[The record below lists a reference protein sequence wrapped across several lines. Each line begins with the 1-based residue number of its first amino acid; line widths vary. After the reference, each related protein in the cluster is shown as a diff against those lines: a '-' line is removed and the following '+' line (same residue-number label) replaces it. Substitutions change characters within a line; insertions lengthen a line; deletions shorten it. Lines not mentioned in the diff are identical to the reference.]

1 MKKINLLV
9 EGGWKAFE
17 FESEEFKNQLDLN
30 RIHIGDR
37 VSLGNR

>member
-17 FESEEFKNQLDLN
+17 FESEEFKNQLAPA
-30 RIHIGDR
+30 IAIIEQ
-37 VSLGNR
+37 